1 MICVQNL
8 TKIYGN
14 NTAVNNISF
23 EIEEGKVYGF
33 LGPNGAGKSTTMNMI
48 TGCLAATQGRVSVD
62 GLDHFDDAKK
72 AKALIGYL
80 PEQPPLYF
88 DLTPLEYL
96 MFVGEAKGLRG
107 EALAGQVK
115 EVMEETQIT
124 DVSGRLI
131 KNLSKGYKQR
141 VGIAQAM
148 LGNPKYIIL
157 DEPTVGLD
165 PLQII
170 EIRKLIRSLAKERT
184 VILSSHILAEVQ
196 EVCDELIVIIGGKIA
211 AKGTI
216 EDIKKNLS
224 GPSTLTVAAKSEP
237 GVDKS
242 LFAGIDGIDT
252 VQCSTQKGERQNE
265 THFHITVADGAD
277 IREAVFKRFC
287 EKGFV
292 LLEMTAYV
300 PSLEDIFIR
309 LTESQTEGAGQ
320 EQEIEIS
327 LSPAAR
333 EAAILLTANEE
344 SQEPLK
350 EEKADDEA
358 DEALGGDKE

>member
-14 NTAVNNISF
+14 NTAVKDISF

-48 TGCLAATQGRVSVD
+48 TGCLAATKGKVSID
-62 GLDHFDDAKK
+62 GLDHFDEAKK
-72 AKALIGYL
+72 AKAHIGYL
-80 PEQPPLYF
+80 PEQPPLYY
-88 DLTPLEYL
+88 DLTPYEYL
-96 MFVGEAKGLRG
+96 MFVGEAKGLKA
-107 EALAGQVK
+107 EALSRQVN
-115 EVMEETQIT
+115 EVMAETQIT

-196 EVCDELIVIIGGKIA
+196 EVCDELIVIVGGRIA
-211 AKGTI
+211 AKGTM
-216 EDIKKNLS
+216 EEIKKNLS
-224 GPSTLTVAAKSEP
+224 GPSTVTVAAKSEP
-237 GVDKS
+237 GVDES
-242 LFAGIDGIDT
+242 LFAGIDGVDSL
-252 VQCSTQKGERQNE
+252 QCSLGKGEQQNE

-309 LTESQTEGAGQ
+309 LTESCDEDPEPATE
-320 EQEIEIS
+320 IL
-327 LSPAAR
+327 LSPAAQ
-333 EAAILLTANEE
+333 EAADLLIQTGE
-344 SQEPLK
+344 
-350 EEKADDEA
+350 EEKELTYEE
-358 DEALGGDKE
+358 EALGGDKE